1 MERKIILVNRECP
14 ARLVPDGTPIT
25 IKKDTFVTL
34 TQSLGGAYTVLING
48 NMARVDGTDG
58 DALGFEPIVL
68 VFELSEEKSGDDS
81 DDQSGNNSDNNTVL
95 ESNVWKAISAVY
107 DPEMPVNIVDLG
119 LIYDCKIDGHTV
131 VITMTLTAPACGMG
145 PVLVED
151 VKYKVGLV
159 PNVDTVNVILVLDP
173 PWSREMMTE
182 EAQLE
187 LGLF

>member
-1 MERKIILVNRECP
+1 MQKQIIVVNKDCP
-14 ARLVPDGTPIT
+14 ALLVPDGIPIT

-34 TQSLGGAYTVLING
+34 TQSLGGAYTVLVNG
-48 NMARVDGTDG
+48 NMARVDGTDA

-68 VFELSEEKSGDDS
+68 EFEDPVDE
-81 DDQSGNNSDNNTVL
+81 TVS

-107 DPEMPVNIVDLG
+107 DPEMPVSIVDLG
-119 LIYDCKIDGHTV
+119 LIYDCKIEGNVV
-131 VITMTLTAPACGMG
+131 VISMTLTAPACGMG

-159 PNVDTVNVILVLDP
+159 PNVESVKVNLVLDP

-187 LGLF
+187 MGLF

>member
-1 MERKIILVNRECP
+1 MMERKIILVNRECP

-25 IKKDTFVTL
+25 IKKETFVTL
-34 TQSLGGAYTVLING
+34 TQSLGGAYTVLVNG

-68 VFELSEEKSGDDS
+68 VFERSKERSGDDS
-81 DDQSGNNSDNNTVL
+81 DDKSGSKTVL
-95 ESNVWKAISAVY
+95 ESHVWQAISAVY

-119 LIYDCKIDGHTV
+119 LIYDCKIDGNTV

-159 PNVDTVNVILVLDP
+159 PNVDAVNVDLVLDP

-182 EAQLE
+182 AAQLE

>member
-1 MERKIILVNRECP
+1 MQKKIIVVIRECP
-14 ARLVPDGTPIT
+14 ALLVPDGTRII

-34 TQSLGGAYTVLING
+34 SQSLGGSYTVLVNG
-48 NMARVDGTDG
+48 NMARIDGTDA

-68 VFELSEEKSGDDS
+68 EFEDPVDE
-81 DDQSGNNSDNNTVL
+81 TVS

-107 DPEMPVNIVDLG
+107 DPEMPVSIVDLG
-119 LIYDCKIDGHTV
+119 LIYDCKIEGNVV
-131 VITMTLTAPACGMG
+131 VISMTLTAPACGMG

-159 PNVDTVNVILVLDP
+159 PNVESVTVNLVLDP

-187 LGLF
+187 MGLF

>member
-1 MERKIILVNRECP
+1 MQKQIIVVNKDCP
-14 ARLVPDGTPIT
+14 ALLVPDGVSIT

-34 TQSLGGAYTVLING
+34 TQSLGGAYTVLVNG
-48 NMARVDGTDG
+48 NMARVDGTDA

-68 VFELSEEKSGDDS
+68 EFDDSGDK
-81 DDQSGNNSDNNTVL
+81 TVI

-119 LIYDCKIDGHTV
+119 LIYHCKIEGNSV
-131 VITMTLTAPACGMG
+131 LISMTLTAPGCGMG

-159 PNVDTVNVILVLDP
+159 PNVDRVKVELVLDP

-187 LGLF
+187 MGLF

>member
-1 MERKIILVNRECP
+1 MQKQIIVVNKDCP
-14 ARLVPDGTPIT
+14 ALLVPDGISIT

-34 TQSLGGAYTVLING
+34 TQSLGGAYTVLVNG
-48 NMARVDGTDG
+48 NMARVDGTDA

-68 VFELSEEKSGDDS
+68 EFDDSGDK
-81 DDQSGNNSDNNTVL
+81 TVI

-119 LIYDCKIDGHTV
+119 LIYHCKIEGNNV
-131 VITMTLTAPACGMG
+131 FISMTLTAPGCGMG

-159 PNVDTVNVILVLDP
+159 PNVDRVKVELVLDP

-187 LGLF
+187 MGLF

>member
-81 DDQSGNNSDNNTVL
+81 DGHSGNKTVL

-119 LIYDCKIDGHTV
+119 LIYGCKITGHTV